1 MGVAGGNAGCDL
13 GALDELPRCIQR
25 PQSYD
30 MQPLN
35 RQTWGSEL
43 LELCQE
49 ANLLILNGRTDEQYE
64 GSVLVKSAVSSFL
77 QAVAC
82 HSPHK

>member
-30 MQPLN
+30 MLN

-77 QAVAC
+77 QVVAC